1 MSGIKLDLAGLV
13 SGYSSYVDRCQIEDV
28 SDLDLLVFSPRS
40 AFFSYLQLIP
50 HCHACC
56 VMLQRD
62 VDLIGRVP
70 AVNTCKRRRR
80 EGCRYARYDRTF
92 L

>member
-1 MSGIKLDLAGLV
+1 
-13 SGYSSYVDRCQIEDV
+13 
-28 SDLDLLVFSPRS
+28 
-40 AFFSYLQLIP
+40 
-50 HCHACC
+50 
-56 VMLQRD
+56 VMVQRD